1 MGKSGSK
8 QQEVFK
14 LTITKDNIES
24 TDGRFKKDDLRLGE
38 KYKVK
43 GNAYFINAN
52 GDRTE
57 RTFVKH
63 ERRENAQV
71 LPRLAC
77 QVFEDE
83 LSGLSDEEKRDFPV
97 CQYTSN
103 GPIIR
108 GIFTGEDKFKNGR
121 KGTKHVIYDCVKR
134 SDKFVFRCDSTPFST
149 VRFVQECLNRWG
161 KTGDRFI
168 LTYREKSG
176 NNPEAAGTEADAEDG
191 PDQQIEYQIE
201 YSSMVIASKNLIFRG
216 APGTGKTYLARQVA
230 ADIVS
235 DGVCDDYEKLD
246 DTQKERIGF
255 VQFHPSYDYTDFV
268 EGLRPKANG
277 DGTLGFELKD
287 GVFKEFVARARDNY
301 YEDSNDSAGKTGTKE
316 QKYVFIIDE
325 INRGEISKIFGEL
338 FFSVD
343 PGYRGK
349 KGEISTQ
356 YSNIHEDPDEK
367 FYIPDNVYIIGTMND
382 VDRSVDSF
390 DFAMRRR
397 FRFVELKAADQT
409 GMLDPLKEK
418 KEEAVKR
425 MNNLNK
431 KIAETEGLNENYQIG
446 PAYFL
451 KLKDIGFAEL
461 WDDHLKPL
469 LQEYVRGMPDE
480 KELMEGFKKA
490 YACTEPDHGD
500 ADGTQD

>member
-1 MGKSGSK
+1 MAK
-8 QQEVFK
+8 QESEQPEVYI
-14 LTITKDNIES
+14 LTITKNKVCQPTDKSFTMDNLKLGNNYKPLDVYFTNAEGDIERLS
-24 TDGRFKKDDLRLGE
+24 GHYKDRQIS
-38 KYKVK
+38 
-43 GNAYFINAN
+43 N
-52 GDRTE
+52 RTM
-57 RTFVKH
+57 
-63 ERRENAQV
+63 
-71 LPRLAC
+71 PRLAC
-77 QVFEDE
+77 QIFEDK
-83 LSGLSDEEKRDFPV
+83 LAGLSPEDRENFPV
-97 CQYTSN
+97 CQY
-103 GPIIR
+103 GPDSELYR
-108 GIFTGEDKFKNGR
+108 GIYTRKKDFREKCYDSEVCGDYELNKSEGR
-121 KGTKHVIYDCVKR
+121 FFMYCI
-134 SDKFVFRCDSTPFST
+134 SIFST
-149 VRFVQECLNRWG
+149 VIFVQECLNKFG
-161 KTGDRFI
+161 KSGDRFI
-168 LTYREKSG
+168 LTYREKRVDD
-176 NNPEAAGTEADAEDG
+176 PETEETETAEEDG
-191 PDQQIEYQIE
+191 PDQQIEYRNE

-216 APGTGKTYLARQVA
+216 APGTGKTYLARQIA

-235 DGVCDDYEKLD
+235 NGECDDYDGLD
-246 DTQKERIGF
+246 DTQKEQIGF

-287 GVFKEFVARARDNY
+287 GVFKEFVARARTNC
-301 YEDSNDSAGKTGTKE
+301 E

-349 KGEISTQ
+349 RGEISTQ
-356 YSNIHEDPDEK
+356 YSNLHEDPDEK

-397 FRFVELKAADQT
+397 FRFLELKAADQT

-451 KLKDIGFAEL
+451 KLKDMKPDDL
-461 WDDHLKPL
+461 WKDHLKPL

-480 KELMEGFKKA
+480 KKLMDSFKNA
-490 YACTEPDHGD
+490 YDCTEANHGD
-500 ADGTQD
+500 ADGTAQD